1 MKSTAQRKTSKHS
14 KTSKHKWSAGVKT
27 DSTFPP
33 AGTFTKP
40 GDEVAR
46 IMATRKV
53 SPGGLGSAIKMVQM
67 FNQSVRQQL
76 KRGPQTRIGKSQT
89 DSAAQAAREIR
100 GKIAAPSDRQARALR
115 VGWSSR
121 NSGARR
127 RFNAGTSI
135 SSSRAQRKK
144 ISVVISIR

>member
-1 MKSTAQRKTSKHS
+1 MKSTAQRKTSR
-14 KTSKHKWSAGVKT
+14 HKWSAGVKT

-67 FNQSVRQQL
+67 FINRSGSNL
-76 KRGPQTRIGKSQT
+76 
-89 DSAAQAAREIR
+89 SAARKRELEKAKRILQH
-100 GKIAAPSDRQARALR
+100 KLHA
-115 VGWSSR
+115 
-121 NSGARR
+121 
-127 RFNAGTSI
+127 
-135 SSSRAQRKK
+135 K
-144 ISVVISIR
+144 SVAK

>member
-53 SPGGLGSAIKMVQM
+53 SPRGLGSAIKMVQM
-67 FNQSVRQQL
+67 FINRSGINL
-76 KRGPQTRIGKSQT
+76 
-89 DSAAQAAREIR
+89 SAARKRELEKAKQILQH
-100 GKIAAPSDRQARALR
+100 KLHA
-115 VGWSSR
+115 
-121 NSGARR
+121 
-127 RFNAGTSI
+127 
-135 SSSRAQRKK
+135 K
-144 ISVVISIR
+144 SVAK

>member
-46 IMATRKV
+46 IMATRTV

-67 FNQSVRQQL
+67 FISRSGSNL
-76 KRGPQTRIGKSQT
+76 
-89 DSAAQAAREIR
+89 SAAR
-100 GKIAAPSDRQARALR
+100 KRALEKAKR
-115 VGWSSR
+115 ILQHKLH
-121 NSGARR
+121 A
-127 RFNAGTSI
+127 
-135 SSSRAQRKK
+135 K
-144 ISVVISIR
+144 SVAK